1 MILFCEIWNYIFSS
15 IYQDQW
21 QFPRKNLSIID
32 LDWRIF
38 IKKTL
43 GSLDLKKM
51 GIEQIADQPK
61 ELSILM

>member
-1 MILFCEIWNYIFSS
+1 MILFCEIWNCYLSS

-32 LDWRIF
+32 LDWSIF
-38 IKKTL
+38 IKKKP
-43 GSLDLKKM
+43 GSLWFKKM